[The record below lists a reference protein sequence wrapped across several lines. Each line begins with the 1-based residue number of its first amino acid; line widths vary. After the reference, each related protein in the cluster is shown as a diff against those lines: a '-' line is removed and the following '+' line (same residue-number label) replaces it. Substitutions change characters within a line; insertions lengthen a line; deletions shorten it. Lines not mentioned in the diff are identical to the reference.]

1 MFKEQPKR
9 RRPHSSPPHRRDK
22 WYNAGGIKSASDRFE
37 PTSHLGLRKRYGKV
51 GREGLPVLHF
61 HEYPLLTRDCITE
74 EVKELPN
81 ATSLFYLVPDRK
93 SV

>member
-22 WYNAGGIKSASDRFE
+22 WYNTGGIKSASDRFE